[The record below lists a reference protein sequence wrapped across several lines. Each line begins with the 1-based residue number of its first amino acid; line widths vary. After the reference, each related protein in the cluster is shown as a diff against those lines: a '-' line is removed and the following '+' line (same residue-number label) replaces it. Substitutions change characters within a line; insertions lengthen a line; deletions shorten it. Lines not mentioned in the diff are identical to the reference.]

1 MSDWQISETTF
12 DPQQL
17 HSLETVFTSGNG
29 YLGTRGTFEE
39 GYPAAEP
46 LTLVQ
51 GLFDAAPIV
60 YTELVNVPN
69 WLHLR
74 ILINGEYFRLD
85 HGEILAYQRE
95 LDLATGT
102 LTRTVRWRSPAGQT
116 VELRFERFTSLADVH
131 VLGLTC
137 QFTSVDFTGTV
148 EVRAGLPGHVDNAGQ
163 LHWEWREQGSL
174 DEQSAYLT
182 VATKESQLLL
192 SEACHLSLE
201 GVENPT
207 YAFQNCFWT
216 PTVVACIQ
224 VAPGQSFTA
233 QKIVTLFTS
242 RESEDVQT
250 SALEELVRASAQGY
264 AALSAA
270 NDAAWESEWEKCNI
284 CIEGDD
290 EADLA
295 LRYSLFQLL
304 IAAPR
309 HDDRVSIAAKTLS
322 GLGYH
327 GHVFWDTEIFMLPF
341 FIYTQ
346 PELARNMLLYRYHT
360 LPGARRV
367 AAAQGYAG
375 ALFAWE
381 SAATGDEST
390 PRWVPTPEG
399 ELIRIWCGD
408 IELHIVADVAYAVQ
422 HYWRVTGD
430 DDFLRDYGAE
440 ILLETA
446 LFWASRVE
454 WNAERAVYEIND
466 VIGPDENHEHVDNNA
481 FTNRMA
487 RWNLQT
493 ALDTWSWLRQHY
505 PEKASALAEQLG
517 LAEPQLAHWREVIE
531 RIYCSQDPQT
541 GLIEQFEG
549 FFDLIPVDLAAYESR
564 ETSMQA
570 LFGVAETQ
578 AYQVLKQADV
588 LMLLY
593 LLSAEYDSAIIKT
606 NWDYYTPRTDLT
618 YGSSLG
624 PAIQATLA
632 AQIGDV
638 ETAYEHFMLAA
649 RTDLEDVRG
658 NAGEGIHGASAG
670 GLWQAVIFGFG
681 GVRVEEGR
689 LVADPRLPS
698 GWTRLKFRLQYQGE
712 WYTFDLS
719 A

>member
-1 MSDWQISETTF
+1 MSNWHISETTF
-12 DPQQL
+12 DPRQRQP
-17 HSLETVFTSGNG
+17 HETVYTIGNG
-29 YLGTRGTFEE
+29 YLGTRGVFEE
-39 GYPAAEP
+39 GYPAAAP
-46 LTLVQ
+46 LTLVH
-51 GLFDAAPIV
+51 GLFDTAPIV
-60 YTELVNVPN
+60 HTELVNAPN
-69 WLHLR
+69 WLHL
-74 ILINGEYFRLD
+74 LIFIDGEAFRLD
-85 HGEILAYQRE
+85 RGELLAYRRE
-95 LDLATGT
+95 LNLATGT
-102 LTRTVRWRSPAGQT
+102 LTRTVHWRSPAGQT
-116 VELRFERFTSLADVH
+116 VALRFERFTSLADIH

-137 QFTSVDFTGTV
+137 QFTSVDFSGTV
-148 EVRAGLPGHVDNAGQ
+148 AVQAGLPGYVDNDGR
-163 LHWEWREQGSL
+163 LHWEWREQGSP

-182 VATKESQLLL
+182 VMTKESQLVL

-201 GVENPT
+201 GADNPT
-207 YAFQNCFWT
+207 YVFQNCFWT
-216 PTVVACIQ
+216 PTVVARTQ
-224 VAPGQSFTA
+224 VEPGQSFTA
-233 QKIVTLFTS
+233 KKIVTIFTS
-242 RESEDVQT
+242 RESEDVQ
-250 SALEELVRASAQGY
+250 A
-264 AALSAA
+264 AALDKLAAASVTGYTTLRAA
-270 NDAAWESEWEKCNI
+270 NDAAWEREWDKCNI
-284 CIEGDD
+284 LIEGDD
-290 EADLA
+290 EADRA

-367 AAAQGYAG
+367 AAEQGYAG

-390 PRWVPTPEG
+390 PRWVPTAEG

-408 IELHIVADVAYAVQ
+408 IELHIVADIAYAVH

-454 WNAERAVYEIND
+454 WNAERALYEIKD

-487 RWNLQT
+487 SWNLQA
-493 ALDTWSWLRQHY
+493 ALDVLNWLRCHY
-505 PEKASALAEQLG
+505 PEQAIALEEQLE
-517 LAEPQLAHWREVIE
+517 LTREQLAHWQEIIE
-531 RIYCSQDPQT
+531 QLYFPHDPET

-549 FFDLIPVDLAAYESR
+549 FFDLIAVDLDDYEPR
-564 ETSMQA
+564 EISMQA

-593 LLSAEYDSAIIKT
+593 LLAAEYDSATVKA

-632 AQIGDV
+632 AQLGEPEV
-638 ETAYEHFMLAA
+638 AYAHFILAA
-649 RTDLEDVRG
+649 RTDLEDARG
-658 NAGEGIHGASAG
+658 NVWAGIHGASAG

-689 LVADPRLPS
+689 LVAHPRLPS
-698 GWTRLKFRLQYQGE
+698 GWTRLKFQLQYRGAG
-712 WYTFDLS
+712 YAFDFS

>member
-1 MSDWQISETTF
+1 MSNWHVSETTF
-12 DPQQL
+12 NPQQRQF
-17 HSLETVFTSGNG
+17 HETVYTIGNG

-39 GYPAAEP
+39 GYPVAAP
-46 LTLVQ
+46 LTLVH
-51 GLFDAAPIV
+51 GLFDAVPIV
-60 YTELVNVPN
+60 HTELVNAPN
-69 WLHLR
+69 WLHLT
-74 ILINGEYFRLD
+74 ILIDGEHFRLD
-85 HGEILAYQRE
+85 RGELLAYHRE

-102 LTRTVRWRSPAGQT
+102 LTRMVRWRSPAGHT
-116 VELRFERFTSLADVH
+116 VELVFERFTSLADIH

-137 QFTSVDFTGTV
+137 QFTSVDFSGTV
-148 EVRAGLPGHVDNAGQ
+148 EVRAGLPGHVDNDGR
-163 LHWEWREQGSL
+163 LHWEWRGQGSP

-182 VATKESQLLL
+182 VETKESQLVL
-192 SEACHLSLE
+192 SEACQLSLE
-201 GVENPT
+201 GAFEPT
-207 YAFQNCFWT
+207 YAFQNGSWT
-216 PTVVACIQ
+216 PTVVACTR
-224 VAPGQSFTA
+224 VEPGQSFTA
-233 QKIVTLFTS
+233 KKIVTLFTS
-242 RESEDVQT
+242 RESEDVQA
-250 SALEELVRASAQGY
+250 SALDKLAEASAQGY
-264 AALSAA
+264 MALRAA
-270 NDAAWESEWEKCNI
+270 NDAAWEREWGRCNI
-284 CIEGDD
+284 LIEGDD
-290 EADLA
+290 EADQA

-381 SAATGDEST
+381 SADTGDEST
-390 PRWVPTPEG
+390 PRWVPTSDG
-399 ELIRIWCGD
+399 DLIRIWCGD
-408 IELHIVADVAYAVQ
+408 IELHIVADVAYAVH
-422 HYWRVTGD
+422 HYWQVTGD

-440 ILLETA
+440 IFLETA

-454 WNAERAVYEIND
+454 WNAERALYEIKD

-487 RWNLQT
+487 SWNLQEAVNT
-493 ALDTWSWLRQHY
+493 LSWLRRHY
-505 PEKASALAEQLG
+505 PEKATALEEQLE
-517 LAEPQLAHWREVIE
+517 LTEEQLAHWREIIKK
-531 RIYCSQDPQT
+531 IYLPYDPET

-549 FFDLIPVDLAAYESR
+549 FFDLISVDFAEYEPR
-564 ETSMQA
+564 KTSMQA
-570 LFGVAETQ
+570 LLGVAETQ

-593 LLSAEYDSAIIKT
+593 LLAAEYDLATIKA

-632 AQIGDV
+632 AQMGELKV
-638 ETAYEHFMLAA
+638 AYEHFILAA

-658 NAGEGIHGASAG
+658 NAWAGIHGASAG

-681 GVRVEEGR
+681 GVREEEGR
-689 LVADPRLPS
+689 LVAHPQLPS
-698 GWTRLKFRLQYQGE
+698 GWTRLKFQLQYRGE
-712 WYTFDLS
+712 WYAFDLS